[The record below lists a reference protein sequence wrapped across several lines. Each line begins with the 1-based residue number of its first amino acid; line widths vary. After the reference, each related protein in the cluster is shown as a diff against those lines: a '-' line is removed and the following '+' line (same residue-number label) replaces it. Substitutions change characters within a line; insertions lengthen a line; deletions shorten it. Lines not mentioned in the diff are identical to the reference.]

1 MANPNV
7 GMMYPVWAPLTSHTD
22 GSMPVYGTGRVLQE
36 ARNATVNKEYANNPL
51 YGDDR
56 IVDDDNGM
64 TGLTMT
70 FESTGLS
77 DEDRVALLGETTN
90 SADLGGQWESDAET
104 PWGGFGYIRKM
115 RANGQRSFEAWWT
128 LKVKFQEESQTTS
141 TREGNTTW
149 NTPTLNGRAAS
160 LYVNSDDNAK
170 FRLHKTFSAISAAK
184 TWLNGLANISSTQ
197 GSTQGSTQN

>member
-7 GMMYPVWAPLTSHTD
+7 GMIYPVWAPLTAHTD
-22 GSMPVYGTGRVLQE
+22 GSMPTYGTGRVLQE

-56 IVDDDNGM
+56 IVDEDNGLI
-64 TGLTMT
+64 GLTVS

-77 DEDRVALLGETTN
+77 DSDRVAVLGEVQYGT
-90 SADLGGQWESDAET
+90 SGASGQWETDKET

-115 RANGQRSFEAWWT
+115 RENGTKKYEAWWT
-128 LKVKFQEESQTTS
+128 LKIKFQEQSQVTS
-141 TREGNTTW
+141 TREGQITW

-160 LYVNSDDNAK
+160 LYVDSGDEAK
-170 FRLHKTFSAISAAK
+170 FRLHKTFTAIADAK
-184 TWLNGLANISSTQ
+184 NWLKGYANIT
-197 GSTQGSTQN
+197 

>member
-7 GMMYPVWAPLTSHTD
+7 GMIYPVWAPMTAHTD
-22 GSMPVYGTGRVLQE
+22 GAMPTYGTGRVLQE

-56 IVDDDNGM
+56 IVDNDNGM
-64 TGLTMT
+64 IGLTIS

-77 DEDRVALLGETTN
+77 DSDRVAVLGEVQYGT
-90 SADLGGQWESDAET
+90 SGVSGQWETDKET

-115 RANGQRSFEAWWT
+115 RENGTKKYEAWWT
-128 LKVKFQEESQTTS
+128 LKIKFQEESQVTS
-141 TREGNTTW
+141 TREGQITW

-160 LYVNSDDNAK
+160 LYVDSGDDAK
-170 FRLHKTFSAISAAK
+170 FRLHKTFTAIADAK
-184 TWLNGLANISSTQ
+184 NWLKSYANIT
-197 GSTQGSTQN
+197 

>member
-7 GMMYPVWAPLTSHTD
+7 GMIYPVWAPMTAHTD
-22 GSMPVYGTGRVLQE
+22 GAMPTYGPGRVLQE

-56 IVDDDNGM
+56 IVDNDNGM
-64 TGLTMT
+64 IGLTIS

-77 DEDRVALLGETTN
+77 DADRVAVLGEVQYGT
-90 SADLGGQWESDAET
+90 SGVSGQWETDKET

-115 RANGQRSFEAWWT
+115 RENGTKKYEAWWT
-128 LKVKFQEESQTTS
+128 LKIKFQEESQVTS
-141 TREGNTTW
+141 TREGQITW

-160 LYVNSDDNAK
+160 LYVDSGDDAK
-170 FRLHKTFSAISAAK
+170 FRLHKTFTAIADAK
-184 TWLNGLANISSTQ
+184 NWLKSYANIT
-197 GSTQGSTQN
+197 